1 MFSSGSIPRQARS
14 TPDSRSLFDRFAATI
29 FPDGLTDAVRARF
42 RALARNLDVSAGNA
56 ALSSVGHDRIC
67 YLASGATKLVAQ
79 ASNGRE
85 QVIAFH
91 FAGELISIPAR
102 SAHDYALCA
111 LKDCELVVFSADEF
125 LALANREPGLAG
137 PVLERALAALARCRE
152 QSIALGRKTAQERV
166 ASFLVTI
173 AGRIG
178 RAEAGGCVIDLPM
191 SRRDIGDSLGLTIET
206 VSRQFGE
213 LRDRGLLETSG
224 RSIVRLP
231 DPAGLDAL
239 AGHLTHAA

>member
-1 MFSSGSIPRQARS
+1 MFSSGSISRQARANPVS
-14 TPDSRSLFDRFAATI
+14 SSLFDRFVATI
-29 FPDGLTDAVRARF
+29 FPAGLTEPAHARF
-42 RALARNLDVSAGNA
+42 QALARTCHVSAGDP
-56 ALSSVGHDRIC
+56 ALSGVGHDRVC
-67 YLASGATKLVAQ
+67 FLASGSTKLVAQ

-91 FAGELISIPAR
+91 FGGELVSVPAR
-102 SAHDYALCA
+102 AAHDYALWA
-111 LKDCELVVFSADEF
+111 LKDCALVVFSAREF
-125 LALANREPGLAG
+125 LEIAHQESGIAG

-173 AGRIG
+173 AARIG
-178 RAEAGGCVIDLPM
+178 CAEAGVCVIDLPM

-213 LRDRGLLETSG
+213 LRDLGLLETSG
-224 RSIVRLP
+224 RAIVRLP
-231 DPAGLDAL
+231 DLARLDAL
-239 AGHLTHAA
+239 AGHLPQAA